1 MVCSN
6 LISFSYAQ
14 NFKVDNFQLVGQIL
28 TKPLVLTCGKEV
40 VVSSINET
48 KSHGLKKQASIVLRI
63 FLAMVSLAI
72 FPLTLIGILCLASS
86 QTYLTSL
93 KNFSAKAI
101 NTKKNDLEDRSKQIT
116 TIVSNIPKQ
125 EGNKNS
131 SHNYLVEIFPMKKPD
146 QMILGLAQKQ
156 RYSDL
161 VTKKSLLRKNWV
173 PVPTS
178 FKERWNEAQI
188 KEHLKSG
195 FPIYIRSMHSEDE
208 FCTYMDISDAILPSR
223 INKDKSLYDPMDV
236 YESIYASRYDWI
248 PINEFQSGIDESQLR
263 KEIVTKVKEI
273 QQQKK
278 IGEIEAFIQHAI
290 TLHKKYNDKFGAE
303 QMHDLI
309 FSKFLQKHS
318 QDGSNMTP
326 FKGMVGVTFQDE
338 QSIKEIKDII
348 KSFKDKKV
356 LIILDRYGRFVHNRF
371 NRDQAKEF
379 LALGG
384 ILQSEIVYEMDSSNF
399 DEFISKVNL

>member
-1 MVCSN
+1 MSFMIFNN
-6 LISFSYAQ
+6 LISFSYTQ
-14 NFKVDNFQLVGQIL
+14 NFKIDNFQFVGQFL
-28 TKPLVLTCGKEV
+28 TKPLALACGKEV
-40 VVSSINET
+40 VVSSIDET
-48 KSHGLKKQASIVLRI
+48 RSHVLKKQVSIILRI

-72 FPLTLIGILCLASS
+72 LPLTLIGILCLASS
-86 QTYLTSL
+86 KTYIASL
-93 KNFSAKAI
+93 KNYSTRALSDKSKQTKAI
-101 NTKKNDLEDRSKQIT
+101 ALS
-116 TIVSNIPKQ
+116 IPKQ
-125 EGNKNS
+125 EENRKNS
-131 SHNYLVEIFPMKKPD
+131 SQNYLVEIFPMKKPD

-178 FKERWNEAQI
+178 IKERWNEAQI

-195 FPIYIRSMHSEDE
+195 FPIYIRSMHCEDE
-208 FCTYMDISDAILPSR
+208 FCTYMNIPDAILPSR
-223 INKDKSLYDPMDV
+223 INKDKSLYNPMDV

-263 KEIVTKVKEI
+263 KEIITKVKEI
-273 QQQKK
+273 QQQKQ

-290 TLHKKYNDKFGAE
+290 TLHKKYNDKFSAD

-356 LIILDRYGRFVHNRF
+356 LIILDRYGRFIHNRF

-379 LALGG
+379 LAFGG
-384 ILQSEIVYEMDSSNF
+384 ILQSEIVYEMDSSDF
-399 DEFISKVNL
+399 DEFISKVNS